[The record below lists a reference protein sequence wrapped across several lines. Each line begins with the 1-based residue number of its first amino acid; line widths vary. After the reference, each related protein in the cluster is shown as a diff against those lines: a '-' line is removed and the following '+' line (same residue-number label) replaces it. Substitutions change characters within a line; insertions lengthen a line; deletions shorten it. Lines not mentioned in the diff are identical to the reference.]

1 MTNKE
6 FFLSRLATEEKFST
20 DIIRTCSADS
30 WDYSPHQR
38 NRSAKELI
46 GHFTAHL
53 DDLIEAV
60 EHGVIN
66 HRPMLEFA
74 APEEAAR
81 HYEAS
86 NKSLIEKIG
95 ALGDSEW
102 NDKKVD
108 FMLFGKKLFALTIT
122 EHCWHSLFGLI
133 HHRGQLSAYLRPMG
147 AVQTAVYGPTRE
159 QTESMHGG

>member
-6 FFLSRLATEEKFST
+6 FFLGRLAAEEKYST
-20 DIIRTCSADS
+20 NMIRTCSADT
-30 WDYSPHQR
+30 WGYRPHER

-60 EHGVIN
+60 EYGVIN

-74 APEEAAR
+74 TAEDAAR

-86 NKSLIEKIG
+86 NKVLIEKISTLDE
-95 ALGDSEW
+95 AVWS
-102 NDKKVD
+102 NKSVD
-108 FMLFGKKLFALTIT
+108 FMLFGNKLFANTIA
-122 EHCWHSLFGLI
+122 EHCWNSLFGLI
-133 HHRGQLSAYLRPMG
+133 HHRGQLSAYIRPMG
-147 AVQTAVYGPTRE
+147 ATQTAVYGPTRE
-159 QTESMHGG
+159 QTEAMHGS